1 MEYELTDIGPCR
13 KRLILNFSA
22 DEVSKVLGES
32 YAEVDNHVQ
41 IKGFRRGKAPRRIL
55 EKKYGREAI
64 LGAEDIL
71 AERNVNQTVEKEKIV
86 LLGNAD
92 KITEKGILK
101 DGEPYKLEYEF
112 DIRPDFEMPEYK
124 NLNLHKVALP
134 VTDEAL
140 DERMENI
147 RHMFAKY
154 DPVEEPAQKEDILN
168 VDFKA
173 EVEGNEI
180 MNMADRNLRVEGDR
194 LFGLPFPEL
203 EEKFVGV
210 KAGDK
215 VELTIDLPADHPEE
229 ELQGKPAKVEIVVKR
244 VERPILPELT
254 DDFAASIGMSSIADF
269 RNRIRLNM
277 DQEAAME
284 ARREQE
290 KEVLDQLIAKVDF
303 PVPEKYVKEK
313 ASFIVR
319 DRVNELARQGQGVPD
334 MEALKKE
341 ADIEAD
347 RQTRWEIFASRI
359 ADAENIQVSNQEVS
373 RHVERLAQSFNTT
386 PAKIVQRIRD
396 FNGGPAM
403 VKEIMDIKVMQLI
416 IDSAKQPGG
425 IIAKTADETESANA
439 DAAQTATNS
448 GCDCGCGHDH
458 GHDHTHDHDD
468 HSH

>member
-13 KRLILNFSA
+13 KRLTLNFSA
-22 DEVSKVLGES
+22 DEVASVLGES

-41 IKGFRRGKAPRRIL
+41 IKGFRKGKAPRRIL
-55 EKKYGREAI
+55 EKKFGNEAI

-92 KITEKGILK
+92 KITEKGTLK

-124 NLNLHKVALP
+124 NLVLDTIALP

-140 DERMENI
+140 DARMENI
-147 RHMFAKY
+147 RHMFAKFEE
-154 DPVEEPAQKEDILN
+154 VQEPAQKEDIVN

-173 EVEGNEI
+173 VVEGNEI
-180 MNMADRNLRVEGDR
+180 MNMTDRNLRVEGDR
-194 LFGLPFPEL
+194 LFGLPYPEL
-203 EEKFVGV
+203 ETKFVGV
-210 KAGDK
+210 KTGDK

-229 ELQGKPAKVEIVVKR
+229 ELQGKPANVEIVVKK

-254 DDFAASIGMSSIADF
+254 DEFAASIGMSSIADF
-269 RNRIRLNM
+269 RNRIKLNM

-284 ARREQE
+284 ARQKQEREI
-290 KEVLDQLIAKVDF
+290 LDQLIAKVDF
-303 PVPEKYVKEK
+303 PVPEKYVTEK
-313 ASFIVR
+313 AGFIVR
-319 DRVNELARQGQGVPD
+319 DRINELARQGQGVPD

-341 ADIEAD
+341 ADVEAD

-359 ADAENIQVSNQEVS
+359 ADTENIQVSNQEIS
-373 RHVERLAQSFNTT
+373 RHVDRLAQSFNTT

-416 IDSAKQPGG
+416 IDAAKQPGG
-425 IIAKTADETESANA
+425 IIAKTEGETEEANT
-439 DAAQTATNS
+439 DAAQSATTPA
-448 GCDCGCGHDH
+448 CGCGHDH
-458 GHDHTHDHDD
+458 SHDHGHDHDHDH
-468 HSH
+468 